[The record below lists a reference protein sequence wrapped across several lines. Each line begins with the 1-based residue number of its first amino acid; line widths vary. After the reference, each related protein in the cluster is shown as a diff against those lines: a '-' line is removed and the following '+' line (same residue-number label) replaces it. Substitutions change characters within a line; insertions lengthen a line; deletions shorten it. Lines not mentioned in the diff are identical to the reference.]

1 MGALGVAVDAEPAV
15 LARELPRHL
24 RRARLAALREAAH
37 LHVPGSRA
45 GELFAEA
52 SDGLGDAE
60 HAGPSSAAAV
70 SAPARTER
78 ALTRLDGLPARELT
92 ETGAALLE
100 ELRAEWQRLV

>member
-1 MGALGVAVDAEPAV
+1 M
-15 LARELPRHL
+15 
-24 RRARLAALREAAH
+24 
-37 LHVPGSRA
+37 PGSRA

-52 SDGLGDAE
+52 SDGLGHAE
-60 HAGPSSAAAV
+60 HAGPSTALAV
-70 SAPARTER
+70 SALARTER